1 MGQHCA
7 EPRPR
12 EQFLLYWAS
21 SAPRDR
27 MLHRFGMVTG
37 TSHKTLSKPLTSPTP
52 QKRGR
57 GAGRPGPAFVLWIW
71 PWTRRVREGEPA
83 QGSLRP
89 LHSTAGWERGGGPQ
103 CAGQGE
109 AVLGD
114 ATREKAGMARQGPC
128 ELTAPLPPKPEDG
141 ASRLPGL
148 PAAPGGQPVPRS
160 IPPRAPGRSWR
171 RRRPTAR
178 RQGTRPLRLISGRSR
193 TDAQAGRSGG
203 GGCGEAGPPDA
214 PGTCWKT
221 EAPRPLPPR
230 RERVL
235 QPSPP
240 RPPRTALPAPERGR
254 QSGGCGVRGGLR
266 GSGLGTAVRVVAASA
281 FRIPSDSEV

>member
-128 ELTAPLPPKPEDG
+128 ELTAPLPPRPEDG

-171 RRRPTAR
+171 RRRPAPGDPSP
-178 RQGTRPLRLISGRSR
+178 QADVG
-193 TDAQAGRSGG
+193 AQPHRRSGWPQRGRGLRRG
-203 GGCGEAGPPDA
+203 GAPRRAWNLLENRSTAAPSAA
-214 PGTCWKT
+214 PGK
-221 EAPRPLPPR
+221 
-230 RERVL
+230 
-235 QPSPP
+235 SPA
-240 RPPRTALPAPERGR
+240 ALPASPAPHRPPCSGEGSAVGGVRCARRTQRIGPGDGSQGRGR
-254 QSGGCGVRGGLR
+254 LR
-266 GSGLGTAVRVVAASA
+266 V
-281 FRIPSDSEV
+281 